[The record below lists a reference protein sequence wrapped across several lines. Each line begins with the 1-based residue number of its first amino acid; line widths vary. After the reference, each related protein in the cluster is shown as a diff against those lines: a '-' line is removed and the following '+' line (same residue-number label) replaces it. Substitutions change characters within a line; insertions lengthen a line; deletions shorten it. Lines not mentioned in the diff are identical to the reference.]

1 MNREFEVEKYVIP
14 KMLTVKEAAQGC
26 AIAYILRKV
35 TAAVIIRLYRKAM
48 ARNCER
54 RHAARCV
61 FHCRIHFFL
70 VAISLYLSR

>member
-35 TAAVIIRLYRKAM
+35 TAAAQAYVSKKLQRVIARRRLATT
-48 ARNCER
+48 
-54 RHAARCV
+54 
-61 FHCRIHFFL
+61 L
-70 VAISLYLSR
+70 